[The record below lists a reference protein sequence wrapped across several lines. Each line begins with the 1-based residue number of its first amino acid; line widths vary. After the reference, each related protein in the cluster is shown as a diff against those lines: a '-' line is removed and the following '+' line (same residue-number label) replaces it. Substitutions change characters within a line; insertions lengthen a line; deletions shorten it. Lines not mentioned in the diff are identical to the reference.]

1 MQTNLHCTSI
11 FVFVSVNVLKFV
23 LSRARAHTHTHTHT
37 QTHKHTDFAGA
48 ASNVQEGTSLVS
60 LGGLLHCHLS
70 LVSFSLPLLYCCFTV
85 ALLLLYYCFTR
96 RNIDRISWASSS
108 LSSFS
113 GLLVFYFFPCFFCCF
128 FSPPSVQSQS

>member
-1 MQTNLHCTSI
+1 MQTNLHCTNI

-37 QTHKHTDFAGA
+37 QKHKHTDFAGA

-60 LGGLLHCHLS
+60 LGGLPHCHLS

-85 ALLLLYYCFTR
+85 AFLLLYYCFTR

-108 LSSFS
+108 LSPFS

-128 FSPPSVQSQS
+128 FPPPSVQSQS